1 MSNNQLL
8 RFFLFIANAEGISY
22 LLLLGIAVPLKYL
35 ADWPQPVRILGMA
48 HGVLFVFYIL
58 LAFAVMEKHQKS
70 FRWFMLSFI
79 LSLIPFGTF
88 YIERTMKK

>member
-1 MSNNQLL
+1 MFKKNLL

-35 ADWPQPVRILGMA
+35 AGYPQPVRIIGMA
-48 HGVLFVFYIL
+48 HGVLFVLYIL
-58 LAFAVMEKHQKS
+58 LAFAVMEKYQKS
-70 FRWFMLSFI
+70 IRWFMLAFI

-88 YIERTMKK
+88 YLERTMKK

>member
-1 MSNNQLL
+1 MFQKQLL
-8 RFFLFIANAEGISY
+8 RLFLFIANAEGISY
-22 LLLLGIAVPLKYL
+22 LLLLGLAVPLKYL
-35 ADWPQPVRILGMA
+35 AGYPQPVRIIGMA
-48 HGVLFVFYIL
+48 HGVLFVLYIL
-58 LAFAVMEKHQKS
+58 VAFAVMEKHQKS